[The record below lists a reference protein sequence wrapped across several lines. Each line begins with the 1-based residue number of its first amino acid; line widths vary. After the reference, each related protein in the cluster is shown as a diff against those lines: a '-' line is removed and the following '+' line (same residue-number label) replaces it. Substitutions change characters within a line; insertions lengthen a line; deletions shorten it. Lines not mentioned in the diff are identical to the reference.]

1 MPDQKHTDSGKRC
14 EWTAYLPMLS
24 STVRSIALP
33 EFPRN
38 TLYALCLKTRTFSPS
53 TSLPQYP
60 SQTHIP
66 LTRPSPPSTP
76 PPLLLNRS
84 LPPSSIAAQLA
95 NTTPQV
101 AFKPV
106 VLSSTPL
113 TLDNL
118 DQLNSLGGKDVHLTS
133 NDDIST
139 NPKWLEGVDI
149 NLPGSGSEKR
159 SVVIVVDK
167 GGGVVD
173 AFYFY
178 FFAFNWGGVVLG
190 KQLGKFHQIPPP
202 PLLLPHALIPR

>member
-1 MPDQKHTDSGKRC
+1 M
-14 EWTAYLPMLS
+14 
-24 STVRSIALP
+24 
-33 EFPRN
+33 
-38 TLYALCLKTRTFSPS
+38 
-53 TSLPQYP
+53 PQYP
-60 SQTHIP
+60 SQTRIP

-84 LPPSSIAAQLA
+84 YRPSSIAAQLV

-106 VLSSTPL
+106 ALSSTPL

-118 DQLNSLGGKDVHLTS
+118 DQLNSLGGKNVHLTS

-159 SVVIVVDK
+159 SVVIVVDR
-167 GGGVVD
+167 GGGFVD
-173 AFYFY
+173 AFYFC
-178 FFAFNWGGVVLG
+178 FFAFNWGGVILG
-190 KQLGKFHQIPPP
+190 KQLGKFHQIPLPP
-202 PLLLPHALIPR
+202 FLLPHALIPR